1 MHVFE
6 TKCNDD
12 VKMKNFIDDVF
23 AKTFESK
30 LKLNLMNIFNIVM
43 MRIMLF
49 IFDDESVSNF
59 DIDFVCKDIDDDM
72 SHVVKLLSIFFRV
85 K

>member
-6 TKCNDD
+6 TRYNDD
-12 VKMKNFIDDVF
+12 VEMKNFIDDVF
-23 AKTFESK
+23 AKAIESK
-30 LKLNLMNIFNIVM
+30 LKSNLMNINNIVM

-49 IFDDESVSNF
+49 IFDDESVSDF
-59 DIDFVCKDIDDDM
+59 DINFVCKSIDDGM
-72 SHVVKLLSIFFRV
+72 SHVVEFLSTFFRV